1 MALHTTSEF
10 CNHSKAVAAL
20 IIAAFKGKHL
30 AGNISYTPAPLPAMP
45 LGAYRGV
52 VYRGIPGH
60 TGAYHDVS
68 GRTGAYH
75 DAPGHTMTYRG
86 ISTHTGCTGRTEA
99 YQGILGRTNLL
110 GDEDGEV
117 AVFAVDLC
125 AEGHEAQEVDTEG
138 QTPHHQLPVTHVLE
152 ERTAVLQQLRESSGG
167 RGVSERN
174 GPIHN

>member
-30 AGNISYTPAPLPAMP
+30 AGNISYTPAPLHPCTPA
-45 LGAYRGV
+45 GDATGGVSGRGV
-52 VYRGIPGH
+52 PGH
-60 TGAYHDVS
+60 TRAYHDVS

-75 DAPGHTMTYRG
+75 DVPGHTMTYRG
-86 ISTHTGCTGRTEA
+86 ISTHTGCTGA

-125 AEGHEAQEVDTEG
+125 AEGHEAKEVDTER

-152 ERTAVLQQLRESSGG
+152 ERTAVLQQLREE
-167 RGVSERN
+167 RGTR
-174 GPIHN
+174 GQ